1 MARKRAP
8 GFQSQRD
15 QILAEAAHL
24 FAQRG
29 YASTSMNEVAE
40 RCGVS
45 KPALYHYF
53 RDKNELLAY
62 ICEEHLARL
71 RAVVGEVEAQGL
83 AAEPAVRLMI
93 RRFVEEYA
101 DAQSEHRV
109 LTEDV
114 KFLAAEHRQRVLE
127 GERIIVR
134 ALAGR
139 IAQLR
144 PDLDAS
150 GLVKPLTMLL
160 FGMINWMFTW
170 FKPDRRMTHAAM
182 APIVADLFFGGLGA
196 VLRDAA
202 AQPVAPGKG
211 PGRSGAAKRPS
222 KPRLRPVGVR
232 ALRRGDDVP
241 EST

>member
-8 GFQSQRD
+8 GFENQRE

-24 FAQRG
+24 FAQHG

-53 RDKNELLAY
+53 RDKNELLAC

-71 RAVVGEVEAQGL
+71 KAVVREVEALGL
-83 AAEPAVRLMI
+83 EAEPAIRAMI

-101 DAQSEHRV
+101 DARNEHRV

-114 KFLAAEHRQRVLE
+114 RLLAPEHRARVLE
-127 GERIIVR
+127 GERYIVR
-134 ALAGR
+134 ALAGAVAR
-139 IAQLR
+139 LR

-150 GLVKPLTMLL
+150 DLVKPLTMLL

-170 FKPDRRMTHAAM
+170 FKPGRKVTHAQM

-196 VLRDAA
+196 IRNEGSTAA
-202 AQPVAPGKG
+202 
-211 PGRSGAAKRPS
+211 
-222 KPRLRPVGVR
+222 RPVPPPQQPTGGNR
-232 ALRRGDDVP
+232 
-241 EST
+241 

>member
-1 MARKRAP
+1 MARRRAP
-8 GFQSQRD
+8 GFEVQRE
-15 QILAEAAHL
+15 QILAEAALL

-53 RDKNELLAY
+53 KDKNELLAF

-71 RAVVGEVEAQGL
+71 KAVVLEVEALGL
-83 AAEPAVRLMI
+83 DPEPAIRLMI

-101 DAQSEHRV
+101 DAQNEHRV

-114 KFLAAEHRQRVLE
+114 KFLASEDRTRVLE
-127 GERIIVR
+127 GERFIVR
-134 ALAGR
+134 ALAAAVAR
-139 IAQLR
+139 MR
-144 PDLDAS
+144 PDLDAA

-170 FKPDRRMTHAAM
+170 FKSGRRVTHAAM

-196 VLRDAA
+196 V
-202 AQPVAPGKG
+202 VETAP
-211 PGRSGAAKRPS
+211 
-222 KPRLRPVGVR
+222 L
-232 ALRRGDDVP
+232 ALESEGDKDG
-241 EST
+241 SSRCGLDR